1 MGLPVVVVYKE
12 SSVTL
17 WLKHKMRLKKD
28 VISDSPSHRISLWP

>member
-17 WLKHKMRLKKD
+17 WLGYKVALKKN
-28 VISDSPSHRISLWP
+28 VISDSASHRISL